1 MRIYNN
7 FLSNSKTIQLLFNE
21 FYGELRNFL
30 NNYKEQ
36 IINNYNSNDDDAD
49 NQCLIY
55 LYYTL

>member
-1 MRIYNN
+1 MRIYSN

-49 NQCLIY
+49 N
-55 LYYTL
+55 